1 MNGHDSAPP
10 MRSVLEISPDHAAFS
25 GHFPGFPV
33 LPGAVL
39 LDEAVRVIEGA
50 RALDLVRWQIASVK
64 FLELVRPGDPLSLE
78 HEASVNGR
86 IRFTIRVANRPVVTG
101 TLSPAA
107 REGRDE
113 A

>member
-1 MNGHDSAPP
+1 
-10 MRSVLEISPDHAAFS
+10 MRSVLKIARDHAAFS

-33 LPGAVL
+33 LPGALL

-50 RALDLVRWQIASVK
+50 RALDLLRWRIASVK
-64 FLELVRPGDPLSLE
+64 FLEFVRPGDPLSLE
-78 HEASVNGR
+78 HEAPADGL

-107 REGRDE
+107 REERDD